1 MILNTTKQFIENQ
14 LELLSMF
21 LSISVQIKD
30 KI

>member
-1 MILNTTKQFIENQ
+1 MILNTTKQFIEKQ

-21 LSISVQIKD
+21 LNISVQIKD